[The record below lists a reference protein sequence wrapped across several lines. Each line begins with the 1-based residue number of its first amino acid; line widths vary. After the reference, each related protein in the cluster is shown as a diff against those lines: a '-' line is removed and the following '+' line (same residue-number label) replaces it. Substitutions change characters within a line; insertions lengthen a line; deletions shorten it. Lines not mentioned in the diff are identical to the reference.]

1 MILQSARFN
10 RLKNILTGKKKKN
23 MLSKIKTIVNNSYCE
38 EQYNKPAVQHFLNN
52 NTYYH
57 KYIIQKKQITF
68 S

>member
-1 MILQSARFN
+1 
-10 RLKNILTGKKKKN
+10 